1 MWMMDHIANN
11 ELNEAFRTNYARIP
25 LTGGATILHGDA
37 LEIDWADLLPPQ
49 KCSFVMGN
57 PPFVGAKF
65 QSEFQRAQMRRIARL
80 GGSGGTLDYVA
91 AWFVKAAEYL
101 ALPPKFN
108 DITANSEQRTATSEI
123 GSASCRERVCQYV

>member
-1 MWMMDHIANN
+1 
-11 ELNEAFRTNYARIP
+11 
-25 LTGGATILHGDA
+25 
-37 LEIDWADLLPPQ
+37 
-49 KCSFVMGN
+49 MGN

-108 DITANSEQRTATSEI
+108 DITANSEQRTANSEQRKEKSEQLRVNEDKDN
-123 GSASCRERVCQYV
+123 GSAQSTTKEYKYS